1 MTLGEFST
9 VNRRDFIRWSG
20 FGLAVTGQG
29 LSAVAMAQPAPVLS
43 ASVAP
48 AVRYPTVS
56 SLALWRWRPALA
68 SSRPEKPRRTPR
80 TDAGKW
86 LRSDET
92 SWPRKIESS
101 SFVKPR
107 KSIDAPRRAPN
118 RCCAASPPAPWQ
130 HGIAPKRQ
138 PTQFISPTDV
148 ATDVCDGTEISVDL
162 AVGIFRIDS

>member
-1 MTLGEFST
+1 
-9 VNRRDFIRWSG
+9 
-20 FGLAVTGQG
+20 
-29 LSAVAMAQPAPVLS
+29 MA
-43 ASVAP
+43 
-48 AVRYPTVS
+48 S
-56 SLALWRWRPALA
+56 SLWNAGIQPL
-68 SSRPEKPRRTPR
+68 

-148 ATDVCDGTEISVDL
+148 ATDVCDGTDRAGNRSCASVHTETTEL
-162 AVGIFRIDS
+162 SVVSGSCGSAAATSAWVASAAVRPSSAQKTGMDGV